1 MSELACA
8 YVLCAYAGRSI
19 CDARFSCAQCR
30 RTTPAGILVLIC
42 FFPRLWCRRGGGVK
56 VMAAFVNVFV
66 ALMPKSPTRMVLK
79 RHYSVHSLAF
89 IFGYPLLATRS
100 ADVAV
105 KCESGV
111 VCIRYVL
118 VCSDANF
125 LPRMV
130 SKRFYVAILIFISR
144 YPFLITRCGACVAI

>member
-111 VCIRYVL
+111 VCVL
-118 VCSDANF
+118 GMCWYAQT
-125 LPRMV
+125 
-130 SKRFYVAILIFISR
+130 LIFYRAWSQNAFML
-144 YPFLITRCGACVAI
+144 PFSFLFPDIHF